1 VPPVK
6 TALISVFDK
15 TKVVE
20 FAQGLAGLGYR
31 LLSTGG
37 TASVL
42 QQAGLPVVGVSQL
55 TGFPEVLDGR
65 VKTLHPAIFA
75 GILRRR
81 DLPAHQEELARHGL
95 AGIDLVA
102 VNLYP
107 FAQVASRPGVSWEE
121 AVELVDVGGVALLRA
136 AAKNHESVIV
146 VHDPAD
152 YPEILAK
159 LRQGDL
165 LAGTRRELARRAF
178 AHTASYDALIA
189 AYLGSVG
196 GDSPLLPG
204 TFVQVY
210 DKVQDLRY
218 GENPHQAAAFYLQAR
233 EKSGLAAL
241 EQLAGIP
248 LSYNNLADADAALR
262 ALWEFNEP
270 AAVVV
275 KHANPCGVA
284 VGPDISTAFDRA
296 QAADPVSI
304 FGGIVAVNRPVDE
317 ELAARMVPIF
327 LEVAIA
333 PLFLPAAREMLSRK
347 TKLRLLEGPV
357 ARGEMGLECKSVS
370 GGMLVQERDVTEDD
384 PAAWRPV
391 TRREP
396 TSQELAAM
404 LMAWKV
410 VKHVKSN
417 AIVVAAPEVTLGI
430 GAGQMNRVNST
441 RLALEQAGSRAAGA
455 ALASDAM
462 FPFADSVELAAKAGV
477 SAIVQP
483 GGSVR
488 DLEVIAACDTAG
500 MAMVFTGR
508 RHFRH

>member
-1 VPPVK
+1 MK

-15 TKVVE
+15 TGVVE
-20 FAQGLAGLGYR
+20 FARGLADLGYR

-37 TASVL
+37 TAAAL
-42 QQAGLPVVGVSQL
+42 TEAGLPVLAISEL

-75 GILRRR
+75 GILGRR
-81 DLPAHQEELARHGL
+81 DHPPHREELARHGL
-95 AGIDLVA
+95 PGIDLVA

-107 FAQVASRPGVSWEE
+107 FAQVSSRSGVTWEE
-121 AVELVDVGGVALLRA
+121 AVEKIDVGGVALLRA

-146 VHDPAD
+146 VHDPVQ
-152 YPEILAK
+152 YPGVLDA
-159 LRQGDL
+159 LRRGDVP
-165 LAGTRRELARRAF
+165 AIDRRELGRQAF
-178 AHTASYDALIA
+178 AHTAAYDGCIA
-189 AYLGSVG
+189 AYLGRAEGV
-196 GDSPLLPG
+196 DELFPG
-204 TFVQVY
+204 TLVQIY
-210 DKVQDLRY
+210 EKVQDLRY
-218 GENPHQAAAFYLQAR
+218 GENPHQAGAFYRSAPER
-233 EKSGLAAL
+233 TGLAAL

-262 ALWEFNEP
+262 ALWEFTEP

-284 VGPDISTAFDRA
+284 VGPDAATAFTRA
-296 QAADPVSI
+296 KDADPVSI

-317 ELAARMVPIF
+317 ELAALMAPIF
-327 LEVAIA
+327 LEVVIA
-333 PLFLPAAREMLSRK
+333 PRFLPAAREMFVRK

-357 ARGEMGLECKSVS
+357 VRGAAARECRSVV
-370 GGMLVQERDVTEDD
+370 GGVLVQERDVTEDE
-384 PAAWRPV
+384 PASWRTA
-391 TRREP
+391 TRRAP
-396 TSQELAAM
+396 SGPELAAL
-404 LMAWKV
+404 LMAWRV

-417 AIVVAAPEVTLGI
+417 AIVVATAEATLGV

-441 RLALEQAGSRAAGA
+441 RLALEQAGPRAAGA

-462 FPFADSVELAAKAGV
+462 FPFADSVELAARAGIA
-477 SAIVQP
+477 AIVQP

-488 DLEVIAACDTAG
+488 DPEVIAACDAAG
-500 MAMVFTGR
+500 LAMVFTGR